1 MTGQFEKN
9 QDERERDM
17 KKCIALLSLTCMLL
31 MSLTACGSGQGEAP
45 SQTSAASTP
54 AAQSAPA
61 AHTHTEEVLAAV
73 EPTCTATG
81 LTEGKRC
88 AECGEILTAQ
98 ETVPALG
105 HTTDAGTCSR
115 CGQSFG
121 IWKTGFYVD
130 NFNHTIL
137 R

>member
-1 MTGQFEKN
+1 
-9 QDERERDM
+9 M
-17 KKCIALLSLTCMLL
+17 KKCIALLSLACMLL

-45 SQTSAASTP
+45 SQPSAASAP

-61 AHTHTEEVLAAV
+61 AHTHTEEVIAAV
-73 EPTCTATG
+73 EPTCTASG

-98 ETVPALG
+98 ETVSALG